1 MNVAVE
7 LKPLQVLRLTGAKNE
22 ETLSTIRMRP
32 KPEHFDLVAD
42 KLRDRVDVWATRGTS
57 AKVYLVQDDDELV
70 FSLILDSVDTLI
82 ENQDEALSFLDTIR
96 QYLIEYSDCLL
107 YTSPSPR
114 DRTRSRMP
122 SSA

>member
-1 MNVAVE
+1 M
-7 LKPLQVLRLTGAKNE
+7 K
-22 ETLSTIRMRP
+22 TLSTIRMRP
-32 KPEHFDLVAD
+32 KPKHFDLIAD
-42 KLRDRVDVWATRGTS
+42 KLRDRVDVWAARGTA

-70 FSLILDSVDTLI
+70 FSLILDSMDTLI

-114 DRTRSRMP
+114 DSFRSRMP